1 MDIGKYNNEIT
12 ELPDISEDMYEN
24 IFKVYTIKED
34 KNSPYYFFNILNKID
49 FPESLD
55 SSLYET
61 IDLNT
66 KLPWTTLSYK
76 IYGSQFLW
84 WVIFLLNKPKNIF
97 YAEPGVR
104 YKYILPQYIPLILE
118 NINTQLGKYV

>member
-55 SSLYET
+55 SSLY
-61 IDLNT
+61 
-66 KLPWTTLSYK
+66 
-76 IYGSQFLW
+76 
-84 WVIFLLNKPKNIF
+84 
-97 YAEPGVR
+97 
-104 YKYILPQYIPLILE
+104 
-118 NINTQLGKYV
+118 